1 MTDLPPVGR
10 QGWQTVVIAS
20 VVVFMVSIEIT
31 IIALA
36 FPEIRERFPDASEST
51 LSWIITGYSIG
62 VASLLLIGGWM
73 AERYGLR
80 RSFMAG
86 IAIFGFGSLLSGL
99 AQSPE
104 LLIGARV
111 IQSTGGALQYPAGLA
126 LVLISVPPARHQLA
140 LGIWG
145 ATGALAAAT
154 GPTFGA
160 LLVDGFG
167 WRAVFLINVPIVV
180 MALIVAPR
188 WMAEGPPSSSGSG
201 ADLVSVPL
209 ASLGVGAMILGVVQG
224 ESWGWT
230 AGSTIGVF
238 VLGVLLVAAF
248 VRRSQRHPE
257 PLFDLQLFKLRTFT
271 VANIAAVF
279 FVIAFFSWLVTLPT
293 LIQGLWGWSVLK
305 TGFAIAPGPFLS
317 FLISPQAGR
326 LADRIGNRPL
336 LIVSGVSGA
345 IGMILLSRQI
355 GAEPHFWS
363 DLFLPSMFIGVAA
376 GTGFSQLAGGAMR
389 DVPPTRYA
397 MAGAGR
403 TTIFQLAV
411 AISIAIGIAVVG
423 RPATAS
429 ATLDAYDKLWL
440 VGTACYLA
448 MACSV
453 ALFFPSRNP
462 LAEIQKDSR

>member
-20 VVVFMVSIEIT
+20 VVVFVVSMEIT

-51 LSWIITGYSIG
+51 LSWIITAYSIG
-62 VASLLLIGGWM
+62 VASLLLVGGWL

-80 RSFMAG
+80 RAFMVG
-86 IAIFGFGSLLSGL
+86 IAIFGFGSLLSGV

-104 LLIGARV
+104 WLIGARV
-111 IQSTGGALQYPAGLA
+111 IQSVGGALQYPAGLA
-126 LVLISVPPARHQLA
+126 LVLVSVPPARHQLA

-145 ATGALAAAT
+145 ATGALAAAV
-154 GPTFGA
+154 GPTLGA

-167 WRAVFLINVPIVV
+167 WRAVFLINVPIVIT
-180 MALIVAPR
+180 ALIVAPR
-188 WMAEGPPSSSGSG
+188 WMAEGPATLSGSG

-209 ASLGVGAMILGVVQG
+209 ASLGIGAMILGVVQG
-224 ESWGWT
+224 GSWGW
-230 AGSTIGVF
+230 ASGSTIGVF
-238 VLGVLLVAAF
+238 VLGLVLVAAF
-248 VRRSQRHPE
+248 VLRSQRHPE
-257 PLFDLQLFKLRTFT
+257 PLFDLGLFRLRTFT

-293 LIQGLWGWSVLK
+293 LLQDLWGWSVLK

-317 FLISPQAGR
+317 FLIAPQAGR
-326 LADRIGNRPL
+326 LADRIGNRSL

-345 IGMILLSRQI
+345 IGLILLSWQI
-355 GAEPHFWS
+355 GVEPHFWT
-363 DLFLPSMFIGVAA
+363 DLFVPSMFIGVSA

-389 DVPPTRYA
+389 DVPPARYA

-411 AISIAIGIAVVG
+411 AIAIAVGVAVVG

-429 ATLDAYDKLWL
+429 ATLNAYDDVWL
-440 VGTACYLA
+440 VGAACFVA

-453 ALFFPSRNP
+453 ALFYPSRNP
-462 LAEIQKDSR
+462 LAEIQKDPR